1 MRRSLM
7 KFLAAAIAL
16 APPLLHAQQATVV
29 LNQVNLVGLP
39 TVAQPSQFSFTAA
52 TAQALTVTLTDFQV
66 PAAFTLLQ
74 VAVTLGNTL
83 VGQATVM
90 PGTPTVTL
98 PVPAAAGNYT
108 VNVVGLP
115 AIVAPSTQ
123 GSGSFGVCVAP
134 ASNATD
140 CIAADSFSGNIQT
153 PSTTPTG
160 TSTLNTAFTSTVA
173 GNYTVTLTDDAFP
186 AQLQMVSASVF
197 QGATPI
203 QPLGILP
210 GTPTQVPLAA
220 NTSYE
225 LLVAAVANASVQAGL
240 YGIQITDPNGNPVF
254 NSTQPVGTLPAA
266 TIVDNTSTQGLNLTL
281 TDFAYPSALAG
292 EGVAITEGSTSLA
305 QLTAQGSMS
314 NVMAPAG
321 SISIWQYGLAG
332 AQPGVYS
339 VNLSSTTAG
348 TGLFSA
354 VKVVNPAGVAGQS
367 YAFAVNLPAAGT
379 YTLVTNDF
387 QFPLP
392 LQSIS
397 ATVAQNG
404 MVLMQPSAGAGAG
417 SGSGSGSGSGGGSAS
432 ASGSGSFSFTA
443 PAAGYVV
450 VVVDAVPPQ
459 NGNGIFGVTV
469 ETSGSTPQILLDQ
482 TQAVGGV
489 FSTNTVIVP
498 TSGNY
503 AVTLTDL
510 AFPAAFS
517 NLAVVLSS
525 GSQVQGKIYG
535 GGTFSVAAT
544 PGTYVLTFVATP
556 NGLPTTSQGMKITP
570 NYGLYSISMATSAPT
585 VTFSASAAS
594 VPAGQTVELT
604 WSSTNATSCTAG
616 GASGW
621 TGSEMTSGSTAV
633 VINANVTLTLTCTGA
648 GGSVSQSVMVATTPA
663 TSSGGGGGGAVDWWL
678 LAVLGVCGIRR
689 TRR

>member
-1 MRRSLM
+1 MRRPLM
-7 KFLAAAIAL
+7 KLLAAAIAL
-16 APPLLHAQQATVV
+16 APSLLQAQQSAV
-29 LNQVNLVGLP
+29 LLDQVNLVGLP

-66 PAAFTLLQ
+66 PAAFTSLQ
-74 VAVTLGNTL
+74 VAVTVGNTL
-83 VGQATVM
+83 VGSVSVNPSTHTA
-90 PGTPTVTL
+90 TL

-108 VNVVGLP
+108 LNVIGTP

-123 GSGSFGVCVAP
+123 GFGSFGVCVAP
-134 ASNATD
+134 ASNATS

-153 PSTTPTG
+153 PVATPTG

-173 GNYTVTLTDDAFP
+173 GTYMVTLTDDAFP
-186 AQLQMVSASVF
+186 APLTLVQAAIF

-203 QPLGILP
+203 QTGILP
-210 GTPTQVPLAA
+210 GTTATPVTLAAA
-220 NTSYE
+220 NTSYQ

-240 YGIQITDPNGNPVF
+240 YGIKITDPNGNTVF

-292 EGVAITEGSTSLA
+292 VGVAITEGSTSLA
-305 QLTAQGSMS
+305 QLTAQGSQS

-339 VNLSSTTAG
+339 VNLSSSSAG
-348 TGLFSA
+348 TSLFSA
-354 VKVVNPAGVAGQS
+354 AKVVNSAGVNGQS
-367 YAFAVNLPAAGT
+367 YAFAVNLPSAGN
-379 YTLVTNDF
+379 YTLVANDF
-387 QFPLP
+387 QFPVP
-392 LQSIS
+392 LQSMS

-404 MVLMQPSAGAGAG
+404 AVLTQSSAG
-417 SGSGSGSGSGGGSAS
+417 
-432 ASGSGSFSFTA
+432 SFMA
-443 PAAGYVV
+443 AAGYVV

-489 FSTNTVIVP
+489 FSTNTVTVP
-498 TSGNY
+498 TSGSY

-510 AFPAAFS
+510 AFPAAFE

-525 GSQVQGKIYG
+525 GSQVLGKIYG

-544 PGTYVLTFVATP
+544 PGPYVLTFVATP
-556 NGLPTTSQGMKITP
+556 NSLSTNSQGAAITP
-570 NYGLYSISMATSAPT
+570 NYGLYSIVMATSAPT

-633 VINANVTLTLTCTGA
+633 IINANVTLTLTCTGA
-648 GGSVSQSVMVATTPA
+648 GGSASQSVMVSTTA
-663 TSSGGGGGGAVDWWL
+663 AMSSGGGGGGAVDWWM
-678 LAVLGVCGIRR
+678 LAGLGVCVGMRR
-689 TRR
+689 TVAGRQRRLTAGPSP

>member
-1 MRRSLM
+1 MRRPLM

-16 APPLLHAQQATVV
+16 APSLLQAQQANV
-29 LNQVNLVGLP
+29 LLDQVNLVGLP
-39 TVAQPSQFSFTAA
+39 IVAQPSQFSFTAA

-66 PAAFTLLQ
+66 PAAFTSLQ
-74 VAVTLGNTL
+74 VAVTVGNTL
-83 VGQATVM
+83 VGSASVNPSTH
-90 PGTPTVTL
+90 TATL

-108 VNVVGLP
+108 LNVIGTP

-134 ASNATD
+134 ASNATS

-153 PSTTPTG
+153 PATTPTG

-173 GNYTVTLTDDAFP
+173 GTYTVTLTDDAFP
-186 AQLQMVSASVF
+186 AALTLVQAAIF
-197 QGATPI
+197 QGAIAI
-203 QPLGILP
+203 QTGILP
-210 GTPTQVPLAA
+210 GTTTMPVTTSVTLPAA
-220 NTSYE
+220 NTSYQ
-225 LLVAAVANASVQAGL
+225 LLVAAIANASAQAGL
-240 YGIQITDPNGNPVF
+240 YGIKITDPNGNTVF

-281 TDFAYPSALAG
+281 TDFAYPAALAG
-292 EGVAITEGSTSLA
+292 VGVAITEGSTSLA
-305 QLTAQGSMS
+305 QLTAQGSLS

-332 AQPGVYS
+332 AQPGVYT
-339 VNLSSTTAG
+339 VNLSSSSAG
-348 TGLFSA
+348 TSLFSA
-354 VKVVNPAGVAGQS
+354 AKVVNPAGVTGQS
-367 YAFAVNLPAAGT
+367 YAFAVNLPSAGT

-387 QFPLP
+387 QFPVP
-392 LQSIS
+392 LQSMS

-404 MVLMQPSAGAGAG
+404 AVLTQSSAN
-417 SGSGSGSGSGGGSAS
+417 
-432 ASGSGSFSFTA
+432 SFMA
-443 PAAGYVV
+443 AAGYVV

-469 ETSGSTPQILLDQ
+469 ETSGNTPQILLDQ

-489 FSTNTVIVP
+489 FATNSVTVP
-498 TSGNY
+498 TSGSY

-510 AFPAAFS
+510 AFPAAFE

-525 GSQVQGKIYG
+525 GSQVLGKIYG
-535 GGTFSVAAT
+535 GGTFSVTAT
-544 PGTYVLTFVATP
+544 PGPYVLTFVATP
-556 NGLPTTSQGMKITP
+556 NSLTTNSQGATITP
-570 NYGLYSISMATSAPT
+570 NYGLYSIAMATSAPT

-604 WSSTNATSCTAG
+604 WSSTNATSCSAG

-633 VINANVTLTLTCTGA
+633 IINANVTLTLTCTGA
-648 GGSVSQSVMVATTPA
+648 GGSASQSVMVTTTAA
-663 TSSGGGGGGAVDWWL
+663 TSSSGGGGAVDWWM
-678 LAVLGVCGIRR
+678 LAGLGLCVGMRR
-689 TRR
+689 AVAARQHRLTAGSIA

>member
-1 MRRSLM
+1 MSRTWL

-16 APPLLHAQQATVV
+16 APSLLQAQQGAVL

-66 PAAFTLLQ
+66 PAAFTSLQ

-83 VGQATVM
+83 VGSASVNPSTH
-90 PGTPTVTL
+90 TATL

-108 VNVVGLP
+108 LNVIGTP

-134 ASNATD
+134 ASNATS

-153 PSTTPTG
+153 PATTPTG

-186 AQLQMVSASVF
+186 VALQMVSASIF

-220 NTSYE
+220 NTSYA

-240 YGIQITDPNGNPVF
+240 YGIEITDPNGNPVF

-281 TDFAYPSALAG
+281 TDFAYPAALAG
-292 EGVAITEGSTSLA
+292 VGVAITEGSTSLA
-305 QLTAQGSMS
+305 QLTAPGSLS

-348 TGLFSA
+348 TSLFSA
-354 VKVVNPAGVAGQS
+354 TKVVNPAGVTGQS
-367 YAFAVNLPAAGT
+367 YAFAVNLPSAGT
-379 YTLVTNDF
+379 YTLVANDF
-387 QFPLP
+387 QFPLA
-392 LQSIS
+392 LQSLS
-397 ATVAQNG
+397 PTVAQNG
-404 MVLMQPSAGAGAG
+404 AVLTQS
-417 SGSGSGSGSGGGSAS
+417 SGG
-432 ASGSGSFSFTA
+432 SFTA
-443 PAAGYVV
+443 AAGYVV

-469 ETSGSTPQILLDQ
+469 ETSGATPQILLDQ

-489 FSTNTVIVP
+489 FSTNTVTVP

-503 AVTLTDL
+503 AVTLIDL
-510 AFPAAFS
+510 GFPAAFD

-525 GSQVQGKIYG
+525 GSQVLGKIYG

-544 PGTYVLTFVATP
+544 PGPYVLTFVATP
-556 NGLPTTSQGMKITP
+556 NSATTNSQGAPITP
-570 NYGLYSISMATSAPT
+570 NYGLYSILMATSAPT

-594 VPAGQTVELT
+594 VPAGQTVQLT

-621 TGSEMTSGSTAV
+621 SGSEMTSGSTAV
-633 VINANVTLTLTCTGA
+633 IINANVTLTLTCTGA
-648 GGSVSQSVMVATTPA
+648 GGSASQSVMVATTAA
-663 TSSGGGGGGAVDWWL
+663 TSSGGGGGAVDWWM
-678 LAVLGVCGIRR
+678 LAVLGVCVGMRR
-689 TRR
+689 TRRLPQCRCAR

>member
-1 MRRSLM
+1 MLRPLI
-7 KFLAAAIAL
+7 KFLAAAAIAL
-16 APPLLHAQQATVV
+16 APPLLQAQQANV
-29 LNQVNLVGLP
+29 LVDQVNLVGLP

-66 PAAFTLLQ
+66 PAAFTSLQ
-74 VAVTLGNTL
+74 VAVTVGNTL
-83 VGQATVM
+83 VGSASVNPSTHTAT
-90 PGTPTVTL
+90 L
-98 PVPAAAGNYT
+98 QVPAAAGNYT
-108 VNVVGLP
+108 LNVIGAP
-115 AIVAPSTQ
+115 TIVAPSTQ

-134 ASNATD
+134 ASNATS

-160 TSTLNTAFTSTVA
+160 TSTLNTVFTSTVA
-173 GNYTVTLTDDAFP
+173 GTYTVTLTDDAFP
-186 AQLQMVSASVF
+186 AALTLLQAAIF

-203 QPLGILP
+203 QTGILA
-210 GTPTQVPLAA
+210 GTITAPVTTSVTLPAA
-220 NTSYE
+220 NTSYQ
-225 LLVAAVANASVQAGL
+225 LLVAAVANTSVQAGL

-254 NSTQPVGTLPAA
+254 NGTQPVGTLPAA
-266 TIVDNTSTQGLNLTL
+266 TIVDNTSTQGLNLAL
-281 TDFAYPSALAG
+281 TDFAYPAALAG
-292 EGVAITEGSTSLA
+292 VGVAITEGSTSLA
-305 QLTAQGSMS
+305 QLTGPCSVSSASCSVS

-321 SISIWQYGLAG
+321 SVSIWQYGLAG

-348 TGLFSA
+348 TSLFSA
-354 VKVVNPAGVAGQS
+354 VKVVNPAGVTGQS
-367 YAFAVNLPAAGT
+367 YAFAVNLPTAGT

-387 QFPLP
+387 QFPLA
-392 LQSIS
+392 LQSLS

-404 MVLMQPSAGAGAG
+404 AVLTQSSAN
-417 SGSGSGSGSGGGSAS
+417 
-432 ASGSGSFSFTA
+432 SFTA
-443 PAAGYVV
+443 AAGYVV

-489 FSTNTVIVP
+489 FSTNTVTVP

-510 AFPAAFS
+510 AFPAAFD

-535 GGTFSVAAT
+535 SGTFSVAAT

-556 NGLPTTSQGMKITP
+556 NSAATNSQGMAITP
-570 NYGLYSISMATSAPT
+570 NYGLYSILMATSAPT

-594 VPAGQTVELT
+594 VPAGQTVQLT
-604 WSSTNATSCTAG
+604 WSSTNATSCTAA

-621 TGSEMTSGSTAV
+621 SGSEMTSGSTAV
-633 VINANVTLTLTCTGA
+633 IINANVTLTLTCTGA
-648 GGSVSQSVMVATTPA
+648 GGSVSQSVKVATTAA
-663 TSSGGGGGGAVDWWL
+663 TSTSGGGGGAVDWWM
-678 LAVLGVCGIRR
+678 LAILGVCVGMRR
-689 TRR
+689 TVAGRQRCLTAGSVA

>member
-1 MRRSLM
+1 MRRPLI
-7 KFLAAAIAL
+7 KFLAAAMAL
-16 APPLLHAQQATVV
+16 APPLLQAQQANV
-29 LNQVNLVGLP
+29 LLDQVNLVGLP

-66 PAAFTLLQ
+66 PAAFTSLQ
-74 VAVTLGNTL
+74 VAVTVGNTL
-83 VGQATVM
+83 VGSVSVI
-90 PGTPTVTL
+90 PGTHTATL
-98 PVPAAAGNYT
+98 PVTAAAGHYT
-108 VNVVGLP
+108 LNVVGLP

-134 ASNATD
+134 ASNATS
-140 CIAADSFSGNIQT
+140 CIAADSFSGNIET
-153 PSTTPTG
+153 PSPTPTG
-160 TSTLNTAFTSTVA
+160 TSTLNTAFASTVA
-173 GNYTVTLTDDAFP
+173 GKYTVTLTDDAFP
-186 AQLQMVSASVF
+186 AALTLLQAAIF

-203 QPLGILP
+203 QTGILA
-210 GTPTQVPLAA
+210 GTITAAVTTSVTLPAA
-220 NTSYE
+220 NTSYQ
-225 LLVAAVANASVQAGL
+225 LLVAATANTSVQAGL
-240 YGIQITDPNGNPVF
+240 YGIQITDPNGNTVF

-281 TDFAYPSALAG
+281 TDFAYPAALAG

-305 QLTAQGSMS
+305 QLTAQGSQS

-332 AQPGVYS
+332 AQPGVCS

-348 TGLFSA
+348 TSLFSA
-354 VKVVNPAGVAGQS
+354 AKVVNPAGVTGQS
-367 YAFAVNLPAAGT
+367 YAFAVNLPSAGT

-404 MVLMQPSAGAGAG
+404 VVLTQSSAN
-417 SGSGSGSGSGGGSAS
+417 
-432 ASGSGSFSFTA
+432 SFMA
-443 PAAGYVV
+443 AAGYVV

-469 ETSGSTPQILLDQ
+469 ETSGNTPQILLDQ

-489 FSTNTVIVP
+489 FSTNSVTVP
-498 TSGNY
+498 TSGSY

-510 AFPAAFS
+510 EFPAAFD

-525 GSQVQGKIYG
+525 GSQVLGKIYG

-544 PGTYVLTFVATP
+544 PGPYVLTFVATP
-556 NGLPTTSQGMKITP
+556 NTNTAATNSQGAPITITP
-570 NYGLYSISMATSAPT
+570 NYGLYSIVMATSAPT

-604 WSSTNATSCTAG
+604 WSSTNATSCTAA

-633 VINANVTLTLTCTGA
+633 IINANVTLTLTCTGA
-648 GGSVSQSVMVATTPA
+648 GGSASQSVKVATTAA
-663 TSSGGGGGGAVDWWL
+663 TSSSGGGGAVDWWM
-678 LAVLGVCGIRR
+678 LAVLGVCVGMRR
-689 TRR
+689 TVAGLRG

>member
-1 MRRSLM
+1 MSRTLM
-7 KFLAAAIAL
+7 KFLAAALAL
-16 APPLLHAQQATVV
+16 APSLLQAQQGAVL

-66 PAAFTLLQ
+66 PAAFTSLQ
-74 VAVTLGNTL
+74 VAVTVGNTL
-83 VGQATVM
+83 VGSASVNPSTH
-90 PGTPTVTL
+90 TATL

-108 VNVVGLP
+108 LNVIGTP

-134 ASNATD
+134 ASNATS
-140 CIAADSFSGNIQT
+140 CISADSFSGNIQT
-153 PSTTPTG
+153 PATTPTG

-186 AQLQMVSASVF
+186 MALQMVSASIF

-203 QPLGILP
+203 QPIGILP
-210 GTPTQVPLAA
+210 VTPTQPPTQVSLAA

-240 YGIQITDPNGNPVF
+240 YGIEIADPNGNTVF

-281 TDFAYPSALAG
+281 TDFAYPAALAG
-292 EGVAITEGSTSLA
+292 VVVAITEGSTLLA
-305 QLTAQGSMS
+305 QPPLTAPGSLS

-339 VNLSSTTAG
+339 VNLSSATAS

-354 VKVVNPAGVAGQS
+354 TKVVNPAGVTGQS
-367 YAFAVNLPAAGT
+367 YAFAVNLPSAGT
-379 YTLVTNDF
+379 YTLVANDF
-387 QFPLP
+387 QFPLA
-392 LQSIS
+392 LQSLS
-397 ATVAQNG
+397 PTVAQNG
-404 MVLMQPSAGAGAG
+404 AVLTQSSAG
-417 SGSGSGSGSGGGSAS
+417 
-432 ASGSGSFSFTA
+432 SFTA
-443 PAAGYVV
+443 AAGYVV

-469 ETSGSTPQILLDQ
+469 ETSGATPQILLDQ

-489 FSTNTVIVP
+489 FSTNSVTVP

-510 AFPAAFS
+510 EFPAAFD

-525 GSQVQGKIYG
+525 GSQVLGKIYG
-535 GGTFSVAAT
+535 GGTFSVSAT
-544 PGTYVLTFVATP
+544 PGPYVLTFVATP
-556 NGLPTTSQGMKITP
+556 NSAATNSQGAAITP
-570 NYGLYSISMATSAPT
+570 NYGLYSIVMATSAPT
-585 VTFSASAAS
+585 VKFSASAAS
-594 VPAGQTVELT
+594 VPAGQTVQLT
-604 WSSTNATSCTAG
+604 WSSTNATSCTAAG
-616 GASGW
+616 VSGW
-621 TGSEMTSGSTAV
+621 SGSEMVSGSTAV
-633 VINANVTLTLTCTGA
+633 IISANATLTLTCTGA
-648 GGSVSQSVMVATTPA
+648 GGSASQSVTVTTTPA
-663 TSSGGGGGGAVDWWL
+663 TTTSGGGGAVDWWM
-678 LAVLGVCGIRR
+678 LAVLGVWTGVRR
-689 TRR
+689 TVVGRRRGLTVGWVA

>member
-1 MRRSLM
+1 MSRTLM

-16 APPLLHAQQATVV
+16 APSLLQAQQGAV
-29 LNQVNLVGLP
+29 LLDQVNLVGLP

-66 PAAFTLLQ
+66 PAAFTSLQ
-74 VAVTLGNTL
+74 VAVTVGNTL
-83 VGQATVM
+83 VGQISVL
-90 PGTPTVTL
+90 PGTHTATL

-108 VNVVGLP
+108 LNVIGAP

-134 ASNATD
+134 ASNATS

-186 AQLQMVSASVF
+186 MALQTLSAGIL
-197 QGATPI
+197 QGATPV
-203 QPLGILP
+203 QVGILP
-210 GTPTQVPLAA
+210 CTPTPPQPCTSAQVQLAA
-220 NTSYE
+220 NTNYE

-281 TDFAYPSALAG
+281 TDFAYPAALAG
-292 EGVAITEGSTSLA
+292 VGVAITEGSTSLT
-305 QLTAQGSMS
+305 QLTAQGSLS

-332 AQPGVYS
+332 AQPGVYG

-348 TGLFSA
+348 TSLFSA
-354 VKVVNPAGVAGQS
+354 TKVVNPAGVAGQS
-367 YAFAVNLPAAGT
+367 YAFAVNLPSAGT
-379 YTLVTNDF
+379 YTLVANDF
-387 QFPLP
+387 QFPLA
-392 LQSIS
+392 LQSLS
-397 ATVAQNG
+397 STVAQNG
-404 MVLMQPSAGAGAG
+404 AVLTQSSAG
-417 SGSGSGSGSGGGSAS
+417 
-432 ASGSGSFSFTA
+432 SFTA
-443 PAAGYVV
+443 AAGYVV

-469 ETSGSTPQILLDQ
+469 ETSGATPQILLDQ

-489 FSTNTVIVP
+489 FSTNSVTVP
-498 TSGNY
+498 TSGSY

-510 AFPAAFS
+510 AFPAAFD

-525 GSQVQGKIYG
+525 GSQVLGKIYG
-535 GGTFSVAAT
+535 GGTFSVSAT
-544 PGTYVLTFVATP
+544 PGPYVLTFVATP
-556 NGLPTTSQGMKITP
+556 NSAATNSQGTSITP
-570 NYGLYSISMATSAPT
+570 NYGLYSIVMATSAPT

-594 VPAGQTVELT
+594 VPAGQTVQLT
-604 WSSTNATSCTAG
+604 WSSTNATSCTAAG
-616 GASGW
+616 TPGW
-621 TGSEMTSGSTAV
+621 SGSEMTSGSTAV
-633 VINANVTLTLTCTGA
+633 IINANVSLTLTCTGA
-648 GGSVSQSVMVATTPA
+648 GGSASQSVMVATTAA
-663 TSSGGGGGGAVDWWL
+663 TSSGGGGGAVDWWM
-678 LAVLGVCGIRR
+678 LAVLGVWTGMRR
-689 TRR
+689 TVVGRRSSLTEG